1 MAKFMKFVKKLWKA
15 FKNMFEN
22 IGMKMMNL
30 TAREEIILKKMLKE
44 QEQKKKFSVS
54 VIIAM
59 DGNELEDREKLM
71 AKFKKDQ
78 ELIKR
83 LDEVKYDQFMNMIK
97 LAFQDDFS
105 GYCLLLWFILW
116 PILYF

>member
-15 FKNMFEN
+15 LKNMFEK

-30 TAREEIILKKMLKE
+30 TAREEIILKKMIKE
-44 QEQKKKFSVS
+44 QEEKKKYSVS

-59 DGNELEDREKLM
+59 DGSELEDREKLM

-78 ELIKR
+78 ELIER
-83 LDEVKYDQFMNMIK
+83 LDEVKHYKSMIK
-97 LAFQDDFS
+97 LAF
-105 GYCLLLWFILW
+105 
-116 PILYF
+116 